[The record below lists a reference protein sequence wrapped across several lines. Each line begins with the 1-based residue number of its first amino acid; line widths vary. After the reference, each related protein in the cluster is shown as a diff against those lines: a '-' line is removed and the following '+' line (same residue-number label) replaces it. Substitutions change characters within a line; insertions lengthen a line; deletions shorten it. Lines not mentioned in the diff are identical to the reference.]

1 MSDAWIHRL
10 ASALQCLM
18 QFLSIS
24 VDLLV
29 PDSSGMLAVK
39 GYLHQTGC
47 LLRLL
52 NFGLAHLLKKALS
65 RHS

>member
-10 ASALQCLM
+10 ASARQCLM

-39 GYLHQTGC
+39 GSLHQNWLFVAFAELWASSLTE
-47 LLRLL
+47 
-52 NFGLAHLLKKALS
+52 KS
-65 RHS
+65 IISP